1 MQSEPDPVL
10 DLLALVLHRV
20 MRMRLKAN
28 GSQHSPSSALN
39 LLRRI
44 QQHRAT
50 IGERAYS
57 GVSKTT
63 TEQLDL
69 FDALKL
75 RKP

>member
-1 MQSEPDPVL
+1 MTELPNPDISTN
-10 DLLALVLHRV
+10 A
-20 MRMRLKAN
+20 
-28 GSQHSPSSALN
+28 
-39 LLRRI
+39 
-44 QQHRAT
+44 AT

-63 TEQLDL
+63 TEQLEL